1 MICKICDSNLSC
13 SPTTNKLKVTWHSN
27 LTRNNVTGNKSKLL
41 WPSVIARSQRKKSG
55 MSKSVEVEDV
65 LVGCLCHKWAFNSAI
80 RLTTLK
86 QKAEEVALLLNIGFT
101 PSNGLID

>member
-1 MICKICDSNLSC
+1 
-13 SPTTNKLKVTWHSN
+13 
-27 LTRNNVTGNKSKLL
+27 
-41 WPSVIARSQRKKSG
+41 